1 MKERTL
7 VLVVYERETIDT
19 IGEDIPEPIRHVPI
33 KTRPTVH
40 RPLPETFN
48 KLARWAAQ

>member
-7 VLVVYERETIDT
+7 VLVVYEREIIDT
-19 IGEDIPEPIRHVPI
+19 TGDAVEEPIRHVPI
-33 KTRPTVH
+33 KVRPTVH
-40 RPLPETFN
+40 KPLPEAFN